1 MPFVSETSSVPFFRC
16 GAASCAT
23 ERSANDGDAKTAYQN
38 VNLIIGHGG
47 WVTVPRGS
55 SNIPQEIRLRSLSMT
70 SSASILDLGAN
81 TFVVTDPAWRR
92 DKDWAPGAAVNVSEY
107 NKVPGKILWLS
118 RGSMVI
124 LR

>member
-1 MPFVSETSSVPFFRC
+1 MGE
-16 GAASCAT
+16 
-23 ERSANDGDAKTAYQN
+23 DGDASTCYAN
-38 VNLIIGHGG
+38 VNLIIGKGG
-47 WVTVPRGS
+47 NVVVSRGAD
-55 SNIPQEIRLRSLSMT
+55 NKPQEIRLRSISMT
-70 SSASILDLGAN
+70 SSTSILDLGAN

-92 DKDWAPGAAVNVSEY
+92 DKDWAPNATVNVSEY